1 MSFTKFTEDMNII
14 QKLDKEPNDVGG
26 LSAIELQIKF
36 DEAGNKIKT
45 YINSLLDEISSTTDG
60 TGGADNIGATSIT
73 DLDGATV
80 QELLESI
87 RNKLKSTTDSTS
99 GADFVNATSIT
110 NLNGATVQELLEALK
125 QYIDTHKSSSDH
137 DGRYYT
143 ETETDTKFASKEEV
157 NNITLGQIIDGSL
170 TDDKLSNDAGQIK
183 QKVGDLVGFTQDNIT
198 NEVNAV
204 RNDFNTTKSNLA
216 NSINQVQQKS
226 KINLTNLT
234 TEQYVLFNM

>member
-1 MSFTKFTEDMNII
+1 MGFTKPAYPVNNVQQLPDLVKDQSTTIKQTF
-14 QKLDKEPNDVGG
+14 DKTGADTKVY
-26 LSAIELQIKF
+26 IE
-36 DEAGNKIKT
+36 
-45 YINSLLDEISSTTDG
+45 SLLSELESTTDG
-60 TGGADNIGATSIT
+60 TSGADNIGATSIT
-73 DLDGATV
+73 DLDGTTV

-99 GADFVNATSIT
+99 GADFINATSIT
-110 NLNGATVQELLEALK
+110 DLSGVTVQDLLEALK

-137 DGRYYT
+137 DGRYYAKV
-143 ETETDTKFASKEEV
+143 EADNKFASKEEV
-157 NNITLGQIIDGSL
+157 NNITLGQIVDGSL

-198 NEVNAV
+198 KEVNAV

-226 KINLTNLT
+226 KTNLSNLT